1 LTIEKKTDLCIQ
13 ISTQVL
19 AEKTYPPSKEVN
31 VASRL
36 SDYIKLAKP
45 RLASLVVF
53 SAVISYM
60 YAASEINLTKALLLA
75 IGGFL
80 VTGASNAINQIIE
93 KDTDKLMS
101 RTQNRPLPQER
112 ITVSEAWLVAII
124 MAIFGIYILYQY
136 LNPLCAYYGLGA
148 LLIYTGVYTPLK
160 KISSLAVFIG
170 AFPGAMPPMLGW
182 VAESGKFGLEPG
194 LLFAIQFIWQFPHFW
209 AIAWVLDE
217 DYQKAGFRLL
227 PSASGRSKASAYQ
240 ILFYSIGLIPVGIM
254 PYIFGMSGLISAII
268 ITLCGI
274 LFSWQAFKLLISC
287 NVKDASRLMFASF
300 IYLPVVQIALL
311 LDKL

>member
-1 LTIEKKTDLCIQ
+1 MN
-13 ISTQVL
+13 S
-19 AEKTYPPSKEVN
+19 
-31 VASRL
+31 ASRL
-36 SDYIKLAKP
+36 SDYNKLAKP

-60 YAASEINLTKALLLA
+60 YAASEINWTKALLLA

-112 ITVSEAWLVAII
+112 ITVNEAWVVAVI
-124 MAIFGIYILYQY
+124 MAVIGTFILWEY
-136 LNPLCAYYGLGA
+136 LNPLCAYYGFGA
-148 LLIYTGVYTPLK
+148 LVVYTVIYTPLK
-160 KISSLAVFIG
+160 KVSSLAVFVG
-170 AFPGAMPPMLGW
+170 AFPGAVPPMLGW

-217 DYQKAGFRLL
+217 DYKKAGFQLL
-227 PSASGRSKASAYQ
+227 PSKSGRSKASAYQ
-240 ILFYSIGLIPVGIM
+240 ILFYSIGLIPIGVM
-254 PYIFGMSGLISAII
+254 PYLFGMSGMVSAII
-268 ITLCGI
+268 ITICGI
-274 LFSWQAFKLLISC
+274 LFTWQSYKLLKTC
-287 NVKDASRLMFASF
+287 DVKDASRLMFASF
-300 IYLPVVQIALL
+300 IYLPIVQIALL

>member
-1 LTIEKKTDLCIQ
+1 MQRIFIYMLE
-13 ISTQVL
+13 
-19 AEKTYPPSKEVN
+19 EKTYTQTKEVN
-31 VASRL
+31 IASRL
-36 SDYIKLAKP
+36 SDYNKLAKP

-60 YAASEINLTKALLLA
+60 YAASEINWTKALLLA

-112 ITVSEAWLVAII
+112 ITVSEAWVVAVI
-124 MAIFGIYILYQY
+124 MAIIGTFILYKY
-136 LNPLCAYYGLGA
+136 LNPLCAYYGFGA
-148 LLIYTGVYTPLK
+148 LVVYTVLYTPLK
-160 KISSLAVFIG
+160 KVSPLAVFVG
-170 AFPGAMPPMLGW
+170 AFPGAVPPMLGW

-227 PSASGRSKASAYQ
+227 PSASGKSKASAYQ
-240 ILFYSIGLIPVGIM
+240 ILFYSIGLIPIGLM
-254 PYIFGMSGLISAII
+254 PYIFGMSGIVSAVIVTI
-268 ITLCGI
+268 CGV
-274 LFSWQAFKLLISC
+274 LFTWQSFKLLKTC
-287 NVKDASRLMFASF
+287 DVKDASRLMFASF
-300 IYLPVVQIALL
+300 IYLPIVQIALW
-311 LDKL
+311 LDKI